1 VLHREGLLDQNLKY
15 LTCVQHVGTV
25 LLSAVSEILKYS
37 LLITVG
43 KGTRMSRI
51 DKIRVILVASPVFG
65 CFVGGVGIDKEPS
78 GLAVHLIS
86 PRNSSETSDR
96 GALSMP

>member
-1 VLHREGLLDQNLKY
+1 MLHREGLLDQNLKY

-25 LLSAVSEILKYS
+25 LLSVVREILKYS

-51 DKIRVILVASPVFG
+51 DIIRDLES
-65 CFVGGVGIDKEPS
+65 S
-78 GLAVHLIS
+78 WLLLAVLKV
-86 PRNSSETSDR
+86 P
-96 GALSMP
+96 